1 MELKVFQKE
10 NVSFTEMLEFLIK
23 YLVLF
28 DTSSLYS
35 GKPSVAKLEDGD
47 LYDTCFNTSSANKS
61 KSNSVVV
68 LSGGAELKNK
78 KEVAQGEKLNSK
90 KEEASRTNTNLNE
103 KKSENKSNLIEER
116 TRFNDKGFDVK
127 SELFDLLNKGAEI
140 IKNGIAYVLSFIAFA
155 SIYPAIPF
163 FAVLA
168 ALYGILN
175 WVFAKIKML

>member
-35 GKPSVAKLEDGD
+35 GKPVVAKLEYGD
-47 LYDTCFNTSSANKS
+47 LYDTCFNSSS
-61 KSNSVVV
+61 PVQV
-68 LSGGAELKNK
+68 LSGGSQKVISPAKPK
-78 KEVAQGEKLNSK
+78 AQAKLTQGAISIDK
-90 KEEASRTNTNLNE
+90 DTDLPEI
-103 KKSENKSNLIEER
+103 IEER
-116 TRFNDKGFDVK
+116 TRFNDKGFNFK
-127 SELFDLLNKGAEI
+127 SELLDLLNEGARI
-140 IKNGIAYVLSFIAFA
+140 IKNGVAYVMSFIAFA

-175 WVFAKIKML
+175 WLFAKIKML

>member
-35 GKPSVAKLEDGD
+35 GKQVVAKLEDGD
-47 LYDTCFNTSSANKS
+47 LYDTCFNSPRTRQIQ
-61 KSNSVVV
+61 V
-68 LSGGAELKNK
+68 LSGGADKPEKSQTLS
-78 KEVAQGEKLNSK
+78 KEDK
-90 KEEASRTNTNLNE
+90 TD
-103 KKSENKSNLIEER
+103 LIEDR
-116 TRFNDKGFDVK
+116 TRLDDKGFDFK
-127 SELFDLLNKGAEI
+127 SELLDLLNEGARI

>member
-47 LYDTCFNTSSANKS
+47 LYDTCFNTYSANKS